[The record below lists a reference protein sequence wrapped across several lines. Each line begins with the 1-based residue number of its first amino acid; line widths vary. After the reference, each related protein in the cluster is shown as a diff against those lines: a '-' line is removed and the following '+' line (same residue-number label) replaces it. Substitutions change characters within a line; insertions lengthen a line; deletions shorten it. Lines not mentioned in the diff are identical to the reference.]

1 MLGENIKALRK
12 EKGYSQ
18 ETLSQQLNV
27 VRQTISKWEK
37 GLSVPDA
44 EQLERMAELF
54 EVPVSELLDNSAPAA
69 ENEKTDMAEVV
80 KQLAVLNE
88 QLAYQARSRR
98 RTMRIVLACIIVLL
112 VLPIIILIISASA
125 YTALPATTMTTRREC
140 VYVLDGK
147 EYNFAIEYD
156 GNGKI
161 LELISSPYVVGI
173 HESQKSEDAEEMM
186 EYIDNWFTEKG
197 GLKK

>member
-18 ETLSQQLNV
+18 ETLAQQLNV

-44 EQLERMAELF
+44 EQLERIAELF
-54 EVPVSELLDNSAPAA
+54 EVPVTELLDNSAPAA
-69 ENEKTDMAEVV
+69 DNEKTDMAEVV

-125 YTALPATTMTTRREC
+125 YTALPAATMTTRCEA

-156 GNGKI
+156 ENGEI
-161 LELISSPYVVGI
+161 LELVSSPYI
-173 HESQKSEDAEEMM
+173 SDILATNPSEDAEAMIEFV
-186 EYIDNWFTEKG
+186 DNWFISHG
-197 GLKK
+197 GQIK

>member
-18 ETLSQQLNV
+18 ETLAQQLNV

-44 EQLERMAELF
+44 EQLEHIADLF
-54 EVPVSELLDNSAPAA
+54 EVPVTELLQAEARPEEAAP
-69 ENEKTDMAEVV
+69 TDMAEIVR
-80 KQLAVLNE
+80 QLAVLNE

-98 RTMRIVLACIIVLL
+98 RVIKIVLACVFFLL
-112 VLPIIILIISASA
+112 ILPVVIAVVGAVSFTVEPVSQVV
-125 YTALPATTMTTRREC
+125 THREA

-147 EYNFAIEYD
+147 EYEFCVEYD
-156 GNGKI
+156 ENGSI
-161 LELISSPYVVGI
+161 LELVSSPFI
-173 HESQKSEDAEEMM
+173 SDLLETQQSEDAEEM
-186 EYIDNWFTEKG
+186 IDFVDNWFINQG
-197 GLKK
+197 GIIK